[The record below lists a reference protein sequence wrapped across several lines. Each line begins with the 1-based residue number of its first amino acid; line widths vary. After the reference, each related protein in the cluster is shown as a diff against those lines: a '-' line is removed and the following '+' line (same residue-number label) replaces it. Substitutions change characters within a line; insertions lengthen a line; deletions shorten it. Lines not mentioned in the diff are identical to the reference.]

1 MKNYLFICLLIP
13 FGVFGQSLDNWV
25 IGSGGE
31 ISPASKIQLS
41 WTLGELS
48 TATIKNNKGWITEG
62 FHQSYL
68 VIPDLT
74 SKRNSEELNISVF
87 PNPTAG
93 WIQVNFT
100 DSKARDFDIFVHD
113 ARGKLLTFQ
122 QFKSTIQT
130 ELSLESLP
138 PSIYMVSIQT
148 HESQSTLPYSFQIIK
163 L

>member
-1 MKNYLFICLLIP
+1 MKNYLFVFLLIP

-31 ISPASKIQLS
+31 LSPGSKIQLS

-48 TATIKNNKGWITEG
+48 TSSIETHNGWLTEG
-62 FHQSYL
+62 FQQSYL
-68 VIPDLT
+68 VIPQLNPK
-74 SKRNSEELNISVF
+74 SYSEELNVLVF

-93 WIQVNFT
+93 WVQVNFA

-113 ARGKLLTFQ
+113 ARGKLLKFQ
-122 QFKSTIQT
+122 QHKSTIQT